1 MRNLT
6 ISAAFLLTAG
16 MATADPVEGVWQTEP
31 DDGAYAQITISP
43 CGERLCGVIS
53 AAFNDDGS
61 PRQSENLGKQIVWDM
76 QPTGDGS
83 YGNGKIWRPSNGKTY
98 KSKMALSGNRL
109 KVSGCIGP
117 ICLGQNWTRVK

>member
-6 ISAAFLLTAG
+6 IAAAFILTAG
-16 MATADPVEGVWQTEP
+16 MAMADPVEGVWQTEP

-83 YGNGKIWRPSNGKTY
+83 YGNGKIWRPSNG
-98 KSKMALSGNRL
+98 
-109 KVSGCIGP
+109 
-117 ICLGQNWTRVK
+117 